1 MYEAMGW
8 EVVRV
13 NYLGDWG
20 KHLGLL
26 SVGWKKWGAEKV
38 LEEQTDQF
46 RYIHDLYAKME
57 DELRPELEAKKKARD
72 DGQNAAV
79 LENQGLFAER
89 DGAFKQMEDGEPE
102 AMALWKTLRDI
113 SIEYYTKTYARL
125 NIKFDEY
132 SGESRVSL
140 NPEAFTEVESI
151 LKDKGIY
158 KEQDGAWVIDYDEH
172 GARLGTVTVRGR
184 NGNTTYLLRDIATVF
199 DRFKTHSFDKMI
211 YIVCEQDVHFRQVF
225 KAVELMGHADIA
237 DKLQHITFTR
247 ANGPQGNALLGD
259 ILDHCETHMREAMSA
274 IPDEYPFQDC
284 DTVAKPFGINSL
296 VVQELSLRKGHNS
309 GLGFNLTTSLEGE
322 TGANLQVCYA
332 RLCSAITCI
341 GTHPNPEDIPD
352 IDYTSLWED
361 TWCDQLRLLARY
373 PAIINSAFRT
383 LDPGIILSY
392 LFLVVEQLTC
402 CLDEADE
409 EESEGEGSTAASKYA
424 ARAILYE
431 NVRQVLENG
440 MKLLGTTPISK

>member
-1 MYEAMGW
+1 
-8 EVVRV
+8 
-13 NYLGDWG
+13 
-20 KHLGLL
+20 
-26 SVGWKKWGAEKV
+26 
-38 LEEQTDQF
+38 
-46 RYIHDLYAKME
+46 
-57 DELRPELEAKKKARD
+57 
-72 DGQNAAV
+72 
-79 LENQGLFAER
+79 
-89 DGAFKQMEDGEPE
+89 
-102 AMALWKTLRDI
+102 
-113 SIEYYTKTYARL
+113 
-125 NIKFDEY
+125 
-132 SGESRVSL
+132 
-140 NPEAFTEVESI
+140 

-296 VVQELSLRKGHNS
+296 VVQELSLRKGHSN